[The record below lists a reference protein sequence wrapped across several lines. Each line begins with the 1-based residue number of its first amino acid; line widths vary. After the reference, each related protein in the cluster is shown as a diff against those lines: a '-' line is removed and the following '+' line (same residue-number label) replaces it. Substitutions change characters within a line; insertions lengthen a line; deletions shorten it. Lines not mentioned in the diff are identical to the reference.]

1 MAQIALRVDL
11 VTYALLEHLGFG
23 EAAVGLAL
31 PDLHAIAGDAKRAA
45 GGRLQRHTTQVIG
58 KRTQQLLGQPR
69 GAQQPL
75 ALGAIGDDDL
85 GFAQRHNLRGSWH
98 NGLGGSGGY
107 NTGLYCP
114 ASRFM
119 MRRLLSCLFLCLLPL
134 LADAVE
140 TPRPKI
146 GLVLSGGAARGL
158 AHIGVLKALEEQ
170 GIQIDAIAGTSM
182 GAVIGGLYAS
192 GYKIDELEKLALNID
207 WQQALSDAPP
217 REDVPFR
224 RKQDDRDFLVK
235 QKLSFRDDGSLGLP
249 LGVIQ
254 GQNLAL
260 LLESMFAHSSNTRNF
275 DKLPIPF
282 RAVATDITT
291 GEKVVFNKGHL
302 PQVIRASMSIPAV
315 FAPVEIDGRLL
326 VDGGMT
332 DNIPLDVAREMGVD
346 IAIVVDIGTPLRS
359 RKQLATV
366 VDVLNQS
373 ITLMTRRNSEE
384 QLKALHPKDV
394 LIQPPL
400 AAYGVTDFGRAKDMI
415 DAGYRA
421 TRALDVRLAHLRPA
435 EPVDPQL
442 IAARTPGER
451 TPVIT
456 AIKVENDS
464 KVSDDVIRYYIRQN
478 LGEPLNLGRLQTDM
492 GTLYGLDYFEQVQ
505 YRVVK
510 KGQDN
515 TLVISARG
523 KRSGTDYLR
532 LGLNLSDD
540 MRGDSAFNLGAS
552 YRMNGI
558 NRLGAEWL
566 TRVQIGDRQELYSE
580 FYQPLDVGSRYFV
593 APYISAQAQNVE
605 LTLDNDPISEYR
617 LERYGFGLNVG
628 RQIGNSGEIR
638 FGVGEAWG
646 KADVRIGDRD
656 LPSVS
661 FSEGFYELKYSFDSL
676 DNVYFPHTGEDIGL
690 AFREFEPGLG
700 SDQRYRQWEF
710 KLDKAMSRG
719 PDTLIL
725 GGRYG
730 RTLDKSDVVVSSFL
744 LGGARQLSGFREDA
758 ISGQNIALM
767 RAVYYRRLTPRSYL
781 PLDFPLYLGASVE
794 RGRAWNNDNQ
804 FDSGYINAA
813 SVFLGF
819 DTPLGPL
826 NFSYGFNDDNQQ
838 AVYLNLGQTF

>member
-1 MAQIALRVDL
+1 
-11 VTYALLEHLGFG
+11 
-23 EAAVGLAL
+23 
-31 PDLHAIAGDAKRAA
+31 
-45 GGRLQRHTTQVIG
+45 
-58 KRTQQLLGQPR
+58 
-69 GAQQPL
+69 
-75 ALGAIGDDDL
+75 
-85 GFAQRHNLRGSWH
+85 
-98 NGLGGSGGY
+98 
-107 NTGLYCP
+107 
-114 ASRFM
+114 
-119 MRRLLSCLFLCLLPL
+119 MRRLLFCLLLGLLPL
-134 LADAVE
+134 FVHASDA
-140 TPRPKI
+140 PRPKV

-170 GIQIDAIAGTSM
+170 GIKIDAIAGTSM
-182 GAVIGGLYAS
+182 GAVVGGLYAS

-207 WQQALSDAPP
+207 WQAALSDAPP

-260 LLESMFAHSSNTRNF
+260 LLESLLAHTSDTRDF

-282 RAVATDITT
+282 RAVATDIAN
-291 GEKVVFNKGHL
+291 GEKVVFRKGHL

-315 FAPVEIDGRLL
+315 FAPVELDGRLL

-346 IAIVVDIGTPLRS
+346 VAIVVDIGTPLRN
-359 RKQLATV
+359 RKQLTTV

-373 ITLMTRRNSEE
+373 ITLMTRSNSEE
-384 QLKALHPKDV
+384 QLAALKSSDV
-394 LIQPPL
+394 LIQPAL
-400 AAYGVTDFGRAKDMI
+400 AAYGVTDFGKAQDMI

-421 TRALDVRLAHLRPA
+421 TRILDARLAVLKPEESQDA
-435 EPVDPQL
+435 EL
-442 IAARTPGER
+442 AAARSPGQR
-451 TPVIT
+451 TPIIT
-456 AIKVENDS
+456 AIRVENDS
-464 KVSDDVIRYYIRQN
+464 KVDDDVIRYYIRQHI
-478 LGEPLNLGRLQTDM
+478 GEPLDLGRLHSDM

-505 YRVVK
+505 YRVVH
-510 KGQDN
+510 KGQDH

-532 LGLNLSDD
+532 VGLNLSDD

-552 YRMNGI
+552 YRINGI

-566 TRVQIGDRQELYSE
+566 TRTQIGDKQELYTE

-593 APYISAQAQNVE
+593 APYASFEAQNVE
-605 LTLDNDPISEYR
+605 AVLDNDPIAQYR
-617 LERYGFGLNVG
+617 VERYGFGLNFG
-628 RQIGNSGEIR
+628 RQIGNNGEVR

-646 KADVRIGDRD
+646 KADVRIGDQD
-656 LPSVS
+656 LPSEN
-661 FSEGFYELKYSFDSL
+661 FNEGFYALKYSYDSL
-676 DNVYFPHTGEDIGL
+676 DNVYFPHDGKDVSLTL
-690 AFREFEPGLG
+690 MQFEPGLG
-700 SDQRYRQWEF
+700 SDTRYRQWEF

-730 RTLDKSDVVVSSFL
+730 RTLDDANVVTSSFL

-758 ISGQNIALM
+758 ISGQNVSLM

-781 PLDFPLYLGASVE
+781 PLDFPLYAGASLE
-794 RGRAWNNDNQ
+794 RGRAWNNDNE

-813 SVFLGF
+813 SVFIGF

-826 NFSYGFNDDNQQ
+826 NFSYGLNDANEQ

>member
-1 MAQIALRVDL
+1 
-11 VTYALLEHLGFG
+11 
-23 EAAVGLAL
+23 
-31 PDLHAIAGDAKRAA
+31 
-45 GGRLQRHTTQVIG
+45 
-58 KRTQQLLGQPR
+58 
-69 GAQQPL
+69 
-75 ALGAIGDDDL
+75 
-85 GFAQRHNLRGSWH
+85 
-98 NGLGGSGGY
+98 
-107 NTGLYCP
+107 
-114 ASRFM
+114 
-119 MRRLLSCLFLCLLPL
+119 MRRLLFCLLLGFLPL
-134 LADAVE
+134 FVNATEA
-140 TPRPKI
+140 PRPKV

-170 GIQIDAIAGTSM
+170 GIKIDAIAGTSM
-182 GAVIGGLYAS
+182 GAVVGGLYAS

-260 LLESMFAHSSNTRNF
+260 LLESLLAHTSDTRDF

-282 RAVATDITT
+282 RAVATDIAS
-291 GEKVVFNKGHL
+291 GEKVVFRKGHL

-315 FAPVEIDGRLL
+315 FAPVELDGRLL

-332 DNIPLDVAREMGVD
+332 DNIPLDVARQMGVD
-346 IAIVVDIGTPLRS
+346 VAIVVDIGTPLRN
-359 RKQLATV
+359 RKQLTTV

-384 QLKALHPKDV
+384 QLAALKPTDV
-394 LIQPPL
+394 LIQPAL
-400 AAYGVTDFGRAKDMI
+400 AAFGVTDFGKAQEMI

-421 TRALDVRLAHLRPA
+421 TRILDARLAQLKPHESQDA
-435 EPVDPQL
+435 EL
-442 IAARTPGER
+442 NAARAPGQR
-451 TPVIT
+451 TPIIT
-456 AIKVENDS
+456 AIRVENDS
-464 KVSDDVIRYYIRQN
+464 KVGDEVIRYYIRQPI
-478 LGEPLNLGRLQTDM
+478 GEPLDLGRLHSDM

-505 YRVVK
+505 YRVVH
-510 KGQDN
+510 KGQDH

-532 LGLNLSDD
+532 VGLNLSDD

-552 YRMNGI
+552 YRINGI

-566 TRVQIGDRQELYSE
+566 TRAQIGDKQELYTE

-593 APYISAQAQNVE
+593 APYAAFEAQNVDSV
-605 LTLDNDPISEYR
+605 LDNDPIAQYR
-617 LERYGFGLNVG
+617 VERYGFGLNFG
-628 RQIGNSGEIR
+628 RQIGNNGEIR

-646 KADVRIGDRD
+646 KADVRIGDQD
-656 LPSVS
+656 LPSEN
-661 FSEGFYELKYSFDSL
+661 FTEGFYSLKYSFDSL
-676 DNVYFPHTGEDIGL
+676 DNVYFPHEGKDVSLTL
-690 AFREFEPGLG
+690 MQFEPGLG
-700 SDQRYRQWEF
+700 SDTRYRQWEF
-710 KLDKAMSRG
+710 KLDKAMSHG

-730 RTLDKSDVVVSSFL
+730 RTLDDANVVTSSFL
-744 LGGARQLSGFREDA
+744 LGGARQLSGFREDS
-758 ISGQNIALM
+758 ISGQNVSLM
-767 RAVYYRRLTPRSYL
+767 RAVYYRRLTPRAYL
-781 PLDFPLYLGASVE
+781 PLDFPLYAGASLE
-794 RGRAWNNDNQ
+794 RGRAWNNDNE

-813 SVFLGF
+813 SVFIGF

-826 NFSYGFNDDNQQ
+826 NFTYGLNDANEQ

>member
-1 MAQIALRVDL
+1 
-11 VTYALLEHLGFG
+11 
-23 EAAVGLAL
+23 
-31 PDLHAIAGDAKRAA
+31 
-45 GGRLQRHTTQVIG
+45 
-58 KRTQQLLGQPR
+58 
-69 GAQQPL
+69 
-75 ALGAIGDDDL
+75 
-85 GFAQRHNLRGSWH
+85 
-98 NGLGGSGGY
+98 
-107 NTGLYCP
+107 
-114 ASRFM
+114 
-119 MRRLLSCLFLCLLPL
+119 MRRLLFCLLLGFLPL
-134 LADAVE
+134 LAHAGVAASDA
-140 TPRPKI
+140 TRPKV

-170 GIQIDAIAGTSM
+170 GIKIDAIAGTSM
-182 GAVIGGLYAS
+182 GAVVGGLYAS

-207 WQQALSDAPP
+207 WQAALSDAPP

-254 GQNLAL
+254 GQNLSL
-260 LLESMFAHSSNTRNF
+260 LLESLLAHTSDTRDF

-282 RAVATDITT
+282 RAVATDISN
-291 GEKVVFNKGHL
+291 GEKVVFRKGHL

-315 FAPVEIDGRLL
+315 FAPVELDGRLL

-346 IAIVVDIGTPLRS
+346 VAIVVDIGTPLRN
-359 RKQLATV
+359 RKQLTTV

-373 ITLMTRRNSEE
+373 ITLMTRSNSEE
-384 QLKALHPKDV
+384 QLAALKSSDV
-394 LIQPPL
+394 LIQPAL
-400 AAYGVTDFGRAKDMI
+400 AAFGVTDFGKAQEMI

-421 TRALDVRLAHLRPA
+421 TRILDARLAVLKPKESQDA
-435 EPVDPQL
+435 EL
-442 IAARTPGER
+442 NAARSPGQR
-451 TPVIT
+451 TPIIT
-456 AIKVENDS
+456 AIRVENDS
-464 KVSDDVIRYYIRQN
+464 KVDDDIIRYYIRQHI
-478 LGEPLNLGRLQTDM
+478 GEPLDLARLHSDM

-505 YRVVK
+505 YRVVH
-510 KGQDN
+510 KGQDH

-532 LGLNLSDD
+532 VGLNLSDD

-552 YRMNGI
+552 YRVNGI

-566 TRVQIGDRQELYSE
+566 TRAQIGDKQELYSE

-593 APYISAQAQNVE
+593 APYASFEAQNVDSV
-605 LTLDNDPISEYR
+605 LDNDPIAQYR
-617 LERYGFGLNVG
+617 VERYGFGLNFG
-628 RQIGNSGEIR
+628 RQIGNNGEVR

-646 KADVRIGDRD
+646 KADVRIGDQD
-656 LPSVS
+656 LPSEN
-661 FSEGFYELKYSFDSL
+661 FNEGFYALKYSYDSL
-676 DNVYFPHTGEDIGL
+676 DNVYFPHEGKDVSLTL
-690 AFREFEPGLG
+690 MQFEPGLG
-700 SDQRYRQWEF
+700 SDTRYRQWEF

-730 RTLDKSDVVVSSFL
+730 RTLDDANVVTSSFL

-758 ISGQNIALM
+758 ISGQNVSLM

-781 PLDFPLYLGASVE
+781 PLDFPLYAGASLE
-794 RGRAWNNDNQ
+794 RGRAWNNDNE

-813 SVFLGF
+813 SVFIGF

-826 NFSYGFNDDNQQ
+826 NFSYGLNDANEQ

>member
-1 MAQIALRVDL
+1 
-11 VTYALLEHLGFG
+11 
-23 EAAVGLAL
+23 
-31 PDLHAIAGDAKRAA
+31 
-45 GGRLQRHTTQVIG
+45 
-58 KRTQQLLGQPR
+58 
-69 GAQQPL
+69 
-75 ALGAIGDDDL
+75 
-85 GFAQRHNLRGSWH
+85 
-98 NGLGGSGGY
+98 
-107 NTGLYCP
+107 
-114 ASRFM
+114 
-119 MRRLLSCLFLCLLPL
+119 MRRLLLCLLLGFLPL
-134 LADAVE
+134 FVHASAPANE
-140 TPRPKI
+140 ATRPKV

-170 GIQIDAIAGTSM
+170 GIKIDAIAGTSM
-182 GAVIGGLYAS
+182 GAVVGGLYAS

-260 LLESMFAHSSNTRNF
+260 LLESLLAHTSDTRDF

-282 RAVATDITT
+282 RAVATDIAN
-291 GEKVVFNKGHL
+291 GEKVVFRKGHL

-315 FAPVEIDGRLL
+315 FAPVELDGRLL

-346 IAIVVDIGTPLRS
+346 VAIVVDIGTPLRNS
-359 RKQLATV
+359 KQLTTV

-384 QLKALHPKDV
+384 QLAALKPSDV
-394 LIQPPL
+394 LIQPAL
-400 AAYGVTDFGRAKDMI
+400 AAFGVTDFGKAQDMI

-421 TRALDVRLAHLRPA
+421 TRILDARLAVLKSA
-435 EPVDPQL
+435 ESQDAEL
-442 IAARTPGER
+442 NAARSPGQR
-451 TPVIT
+451 TPIIT
-456 AIKVENDS
+456 AIKVENNS
-464 KVSDDVIRYYIRQN
+464 KVDDDVIRYYIRQHI
-478 LGEPLNLGRLQTDM
+478 GEPLDLGRLHSDM

-505 YRVVK
+505 YRVVH
-510 KGQDN
+510 KGQDH

-532 LGLNLSDD
+532 VGLNLSDD

-552 YRMNGI
+552 YRVNGI

-566 TRVQIGDRQELYSE
+566 TRAQIGDKQELYSE
-580 FYQPLDVGSRYFV
+580 FYQPLDVGSRYFI
-593 APYISAQAQNVE
+593 APSVVFEAQNVDAV
-605 LTLDNDPISEYR
+605 LDNDPIAQYR
-617 LERYGFGLNVG
+617 VERYGMALNVG
-628 RQIGNSGEIR
+628 RQIGNNGEVR

-646 KADVRIGDRD
+646 KADVRIGDQD
-656 LPSVS
+656 LPSEH
-661 FSEGFYELKYSFDSL
+661 FNEGFYSLKYSYDSL
-676 DNVYFPHTGEDIGL
+676 DNVYYPHEGKDISL
-690 AFREFEPGLG
+690 TLLQFEPSLG
-700 SDQRYRQWEF
+700 SDTRYRQWEF

-730 RTLDKSDVVVSSFL
+730 RTLDDTNVVTSSFL

-758 ISGQNIALM
+758 ISGQNVSLL
-767 RAVYYRRLTPRSYL
+767 RAVYYRRLTPRAYL
-781 PLDFPLYLGASVE
+781 PLDFPLYAGASLE
-794 RGRAWNNDNQ
+794 RGRAWNNDNE

-813 SVFLGF
+813 SVFIGF

-826 NFSYGFNDDNQQ
+826 NFSYGLNDANEQ

>member
-1 MAQIALRVDL
+1 
-11 VTYALLEHLGFG
+11 
-23 EAAVGLAL
+23 
-31 PDLHAIAGDAKRAA
+31 
-45 GGRLQRHTTQVIG
+45 
-58 KRTQQLLGQPR
+58 
-69 GAQQPL
+69 
-75 ALGAIGDDDL
+75 
-85 GFAQRHNLRGSWH
+85 
-98 NGLGGSGGY
+98 
-107 NTGLYCP
+107 
-114 ASRFM
+114 
-119 MRRLLSCLFLCLLPL
+119 MRRLLLCLICLLPSAL
-134 LADAVE
+134 LAAPPVSE
-140 TPRPKI
+140 PPKPRI

-170 GIQIDAIAGTSM
+170 GIKIDAIAGTSM

-192 GYKIDELEKLALNID
+192 GYKIDELEKLALGIN

-217 REDVPFR
+217 RKDVPFR

-260 LLESMFAHSSNTRNF
+260 LLESLLAHASDIRDF

-282 RAVATDITT
+282 RAVATDIVS
-291 GEKVVFNKGHL
+291 GEKRVFRKGHL

-315 FAPVEIDGRLL
+315 FAPVEVNGRLL
-326 VDGGMT
+326 VDGGMV

-346 IAIVVDIGTPLRS
+346 IAIVVDIGTPLRN

-366 VDVLNQS
+366 IDVLNQS
-373 ITLMTRRNSEE
+373 ITLMTQRNSQE
-384 QLKALHPKDV
+384 QLATLHPNDI

-400 AAYGVTDFGRAKDMI
+400 AGFGVTDFGRAQEMI

-421 TRALDVRLAHLRPA
+421 TRILDARLTALRPA
-435 EPVDPQL
+435 EPAAPQL
-442 IAARTPGER
+442 TAARDPSQR
-451 TPVIT
+451 TPLIS

-464 KVSDDVIRYYIRQN
+464 KVDDSVIRYYIRQP
-478 LGEPLNLGRLQTDM
+478 LGEPLDLGRLQTDM
-492 GTLYGLDYFEQVQ
+492 GTLYGLDYFEQVH
-505 YRVVK
+505 YRVVH
-510 KGQDN
+510 KGRDN

-552 YRMNGI
+552 YRINGI

-566 TRVQIGDRQELYSE
+566 TRAQIGDQQELYTE

-593 APYISAQAQNVE
+593 APYLRAESTNVE
-605 LTLDNDPISEYR
+605 SVMDNDPIAEYR

-628 RQIGNSGEIR
+628 RQIGNNGEIR

-646 KADVRIGDRD
+646 EANVRIGERD
-656 LPSVS
+656 LPKVS
-661 FSEGFYELKYSFDSL
+661 FTEGFYELKYSFDSL
-676 DNVYFPHTGEDIGL
+676 DNVYFPHSGENIGL
-690 AFREFEPGLG
+690 SLRQFDQGLG
-700 SDQRYRQWEF
+700 SDQDYRQLEF
-710 KLDKAMSRG
+710 KLDKALSDG
-719 PDTLIL
+719 SNTWVF

-730 RTLDKSDVVVSSFL
+730 RTLNKAEVVPSSFL
-744 LGGARQLSGFREDA
+744 LGGARQLSGFRQDA
-758 ISGQNIALM
+758 ISGQNINLT
-767 RAVYYRRLTPRSYL
+767 RAVYYRRLTPRAYL
-781 PLDFPLYLGASVE
+781 PLDFPLYIGASLE
-794 RGRAWNNDNQ
+794 RGRAWDNDND

-813 SVFLGF
+813 SIFLGF

-826 NFSYGFNDDNQQ
+826 NFSYGFNDDDEK
-838 AVYLNLGQTF
+838 ALYLNLGQTF

>member
-1 MAQIALRVDL
+1 
-11 VTYALLEHLGFG
+11 
-23 EAAVGLAL
+23 
-31 PDLHAIAGDAKRAA
+31 
-45 GGRLQRHTTQVIG
+45 
-58 KRTQQLLGQPR
+58 
-69 GAQQPL
+69 
-75 ALGAIGDDDL
+75 
-85 GFAQRHNLRGSWH
+85 
-98 NGLGGSGGY
+98 
-107 NTGLYCP
+107 
-114 ASRFM
+114 
-119 MRRLLSCLFLCLLPL
+119 MRRLLFCLLLGFLPFL
-134 LADAVE
+134 VHASVPASE
-140 TPRPKI
+140 ATRPKV

-170 GIQIDAIAGTSM
+170 GIKIDAIAGTSM

-260 LLESMFAHSSNTRNF
+260 LLESLLAHTSDTRDF

-282 RAVATDITT
+282 RAVATDIAN
-291 GEKVVFNKGHL
+291 GEKVVFRKGHL

-315 FAPVEIDGRLL
+315 FAPVELDGRLL

-346 IAIVVDIGTPLRS
+346 VAIVVDIGTPLRN
-359 RKQLATV
+359 RKQLTTV

-384 QLKALHPKDV
+384 QLAALKPTDV
-394 LIQPPL
+394 LVQPAL
-400 AAYGVTDFGRAKDMI
+400 AAYGVTDFGKAQEMI

-421 TRALDVRLAHLRPA
+421 TRILDARLAMLKPKESQDA
-435 EPVDPQL
+435 EL
-442 IAARTPGER
+442 NAARSPGQR
-451 TPVIT
+451 TPIIT
-456 AIKVENDS
+456 AIRIENDS
-464 KVSDDVIRYYIRQN
+464 KVDDDVIRYYIRQHI
-478 LGEPLNLGRLQTDM
+478 GEPLDLGRLHSDM

-505 YRVVK
+505 YRVVH
-510 KGQDN
+510 KGQDH

-532 LGLNLSDD
+532 VGLNLSDD

-552 YRMNGI
+552 YRINGI

-566 TRVQIGDRQELYSE
+566 TRAQIGDKQELYTE

-593 APYISAQAQNVE
+593 APYASFEAQNVDSV
-605 LTLDNDPISEYR
+605 LDNDPIAQYR
-617 LERYGFGLNVG
+617 VERYGFGLNLG
-628 RQIGNSGEIR
+628 RQIGNNGEVR

-646 KADVRIGDRD
+646 KADVRIGDQD
-656 LPSVS
+656 LPSES
-661 FSEGFYELKYSFDSL
+661 FTEGFYSLKYSYDSL
-676 DNVYFPHTGEDIGL
+676 DNVYFPHEGKDISL
-690 AFREFEPGLG
+690 TLMQFEPGLG
-700 SDQRYRQWEF
+700 SDTRYRQWEF
-710 KLDKAMSRG
+710 KLDKAMSHG

-730 RTLDKSDVVVSSFL
+730 RTLDNANVVTSSFL

-758 ISGQNIALM
+758 ISGQNVSLM
-767 RAVYYRRLTPRSYL
+767 RAVYFRRLTPRSYL
-781 PLDFPLYLGASVE
+781 PLDFPLYAGASLE
-794 RGRAWNNDNQ
+794 RGRAWNNDNE

-813 SVFLGF
+813 SVFIGF

-826 NFSYGFNDDNQQ
+826 NFSYGLNDADEQ

>member
-1 MAQIALRVDL
+1 
-11 VTYALLEHLGFG
+11 
-23 EAAVGLAL
+23 
-31 PDLHAIAGDAKRAA
+31 
-45 GGRLQRHTTQVIG
+45 
-58 KRTQQLLGQPR
+58 
-69 GAQQPL
+69 
-75 ALGAIGDDDL
+75 
-85 GFAQRHNLRGSWH
+85 
-98 NGLGGSGGY
+98 
-107 NTGLYCP
+107 
-114 ASRFM
+114 
-119 MRRLLSCLFLCLLPL
+119 MRRLLFCLLLGFLPFFV
-134 LADAVE
+134 DASE
-140 TPRPKI
+140 APRPKI

-170 GIQIDAIAGTSM
+170 GIKIDAIAGTSM
-182 GAVIGGLYAS
+182 GAVVGGLYAS
-192 GYKIDELEKLALNID
+192 GYKVDELEKLALSID
-207 WQQALSDAPP
+207 WQAALSDAPP

-260 LLESMFAHSSNTRNF
+260 LLESLLAHTSDTRDF

-282 RAVATDITT
+282 RAVATDIAN
-291 GEKVVFNKGHL
+291 GEKVVFRKGHL

-315 FAPVEIDGRLL
+315 FAPVELDGRLL

-332 DNIPLDVAREMGVD
+332 DNIPLDVARQMGVD
-346 IAIVVDIGTPLRS
+346 VAIVVDIGTPLRN

-373 ITLMTRRNSEE
+373 ITLMTRSNSEE
-384 QLKALHPKDV
+384 QLAALKATDV
-394 LIQPPL
+394 LIQPAL
-400 AAYGVTDFGRAKDMI
+400 AAYGVTDFGKTQEMI

-421 TRALDVRLAHLRPA
+421 TRILDKRLAVLKPTQSQDA
-435 EPVDPQL
+435 EL
-442 IAARTPGER
+442 NAARSPGQR
-451 TPVIT
+451 TPIIT
-456 AIKVENDS
+456 AIRVENDS
-464 KVSDDVIRYYIRQN
+464 KVDDDVIRYYIRQPV
-478 LGEPLNLGRLQTDM
+478 GEPLDLGRLHSDM

-505 YRVVK
+505 YRVVH
-510 KGQDN
+510 KGNDH

-532 LGLNLSDD
+532 VGLNLSDD

-552 YRMNGI
+552 YRVNGI

-566 TRVQIGDRQELYSE
+566 TRAQIGDKQELYSE

-593 APYISAQAQNVE
+593 APYASFEAQNVDSV
-605 LTLDNDPISEYR
+605 LNNDPIAQYR
-617 LERYGFGLNVG
+617 VERYGFGLNLG
-628 RQIGNSGEIR
+628 RQIGNNGEVR

-646 KADVRIGDRD
+646 KADVRIGDQD
-656 LPSVS
+656 LPSEN
-661 FSEGFYELKYSFDSL
+661 FNEGFYALKYSYDSL
-676 DNVYFPHTGEDIGL
+676 DNVYFPHEGKDISL
-690 AFREFEPGLG
+690 TLVQYEPGLG
-700 SDQRYRQWEF
+700 SDTRYRQWDF
-710 KLDKAMSRG
+710 KIDKAMSRG

-730 RTLDKSDVVVSSFL
+730 RTLNDANVVTSSFL

-758 ISGQNIALM
+758 ISGQNISLM
-767 RAVYYRRLTPRSYL
+767 RAVYYRRLTPRAYL
-781 PLDFPLYLGASVE
+781 PLDFPLYAGASLE
-794 RGRAWNNDNQ
+794 RGRAWNNDNE

-813 SVFLGF
+813 SVFIGF

-826 NFSYGFNDDNQQ
+826 NFSYGLNDADEQ

>member
-1 MAQIALRVDL
+1 
-11 VTYALLEHLGFG
+11 
-23 EAAVGLAL
+23 
-31 PDLHAIAGDAKRAA
+31 
-45 GGRLQRHTTQVIG
+45 
-58 KRTQQLLGQPR
+58 
-69 GAQQPL
+69 
-75 ALGAIGDDDL
+75 
-85 GFAQRHNLRGSWH
+85 
-98 NGLGGSGGY
+98 
-107 NTGLYCP
+107 
-114 ASRFM
+114 
-119 MRRLLSCLFLCLLPL
+119 MRRLLLCLICLLPSAL
-134 LADAVE
+134 LAAPPVSE
-140 TPRPKI
+140 PPKPRI

-170 GIQIDAIAGTSM
+170 GIKIDAIAGTSM

-192 GYKIDELEKLALNID
+192 GYKIDELEKLALDID

-217 REDVPFR
+217 RKDVPFR

-260 LLESMFAHSSNTRNF
+260 LLESLLAHASDIRDF

-282 RAVATDITT
+282 RAVATDIVS
-291 GEKVVFNKGHL
+291 GEKRVFRKGHL

-315 FAPVEIDGRLL
+315 FAPVEVNGQLL
-326 VDGGMT
+326 VDGGMV

-346 IAIVVDIGTPLRS
+346 IAIVVDIGTPLRN

-366 VDVLNQS
+366 IDVLNQS
-373 ITLMTRRNSEE
+373 ITLMTQRNSQE
-384 QLKALHPKDV
+384 QLATLHPNDI

-400 AAYGVTDFGRAKDMI
+400 AGFGVTDFGRAQEMI

-421 TRALDVRLAHLRPA
+421 TRILDARLTALRPA
-435 EPVDPQL
+435 EPAAPQL
-442 IAARTPGER
+442 TAARDPSQR
-451 TPVIT
+451 TPLIS

-464 KVSDDVIRYYIRQN
+464 KVDDSVIRYYIRQP
-478 LGEPLNLGRLQTDM
+478 LGEPLDLGRLQTDM
-492 GTLYGLDYFEQVQ
+492 GTLYGLDYFEQVH
-505 YRVVK
+505 YRVVH
-510 KGQDN
+510 KGRDN

-552 YRMNGI
+552 YRINGI

-566 TRVQIGDRQELYSE
+566 TRAQIGDQQELYTE

-593 APYISAQAQNVE
+593 APYLRAESTNVE
-605 LTLDNDPISEYR
+605 SVMDNDPIAEYC

-628 RQIGNSGEIR
+628 RQIGNNGEIR

-646 KADVRIGDRD
+646 EANVRIGERD
-656 LPSVS
+656 LPKVS
-661 FSEGFYELKYSFDSL
+661 FTEGFYELKYSFDSL
-676 DNVYFPHTGEDIGL
+676 DNVYFPHSGENIGL
-690 AFREFEPGLG
+690 SLRQFDQGLG
-700 SDQRYRQWEF
+700 SDQDYRQLEF
-710 KLDKAMSRG
+710 KLDKALSDG
-719 PDTLIL
+719 SNTWVF

-730 RTLDKSDVVVSSFL
+730 RTLNKAEVVPSSFL
-744 LGGARQLSGFREDA
+744 LGGARQLSGFRQDA
-758 ISGQNIALM
+758 ISGQNINLT
-767 RAVYYRRLTPRSYL
+767 RAVYYRRLTPRAYL
-781 PLDFPLYLGASVE
+781 PLDFPLYIGASLE
-794 RGRAWNNDNQ
+794 RGRAWDNDND

-813 SVFLGF
+813 SIFLGF

-826 NFSYGFNDDNQQ
+826 NFSYGFNDDGQK
-838 AVYLNLGQTF
+838 ALYLNLGQTF